1 MAGRPKVKADLAI
14 LKNLTVG
21 DTDYIFDRLADGE
34 MLYQIAEGFRV
45 GRAALYRWILADPSR
60 EARYKQCPEFSAST
74 FAEQAVTIAHDESRA
89 TEEQAVQRD
98 KLRIDTRRWIASR
111 WDRNGYGEQRG
122 AAVNIS
128 LGTLHIDALR
138 AAAPL
143 PEPPS
148 RRNRVIDASA
158 EESSED

>member
-21 DTDYIFDRLADGE
+21 DTDHIFDRLADGE

-45 GRAALYRWILADPSR
+45 GRAALYRWILASPSR
-60 EARYKQCPEFSAST
+60 EARYKQCREFSAST
-74 FAEQAVTIAHDESRA
+74 FAEQAVVIADDQTRD
-89 TEEQAVQRD
+89 TQEQAVQRD

-111 WDRNGYGEQRG
+111 WDRITYGEQRG
-122 AAVNIS
+122 AEVNIS

-148 RRNRVIDASA
+148 RQRVIEARA
-158 EESSED
+158 EEPSED